1 MLVFFMD
8 FHYPEYHPKNALW
21 ELLYIICI
29 DRLPYNISINIFFLG
44 DPDTSTIIIQ
54 SFLHIL
60 NYLIIFQPEVN
71 EDDIRKHVFG
81 KPVSEM
87 TFIGLDTSVRRPT
100 VSSARHSVIWARDR
114 KLYEERNK
122 FDVEEFRNQPYMK
135 HEYPSLRKH
144 YPGTWKLATR
154 DQIDETTDRL
164 SHTPAPTA
172 ASLHLH
178 KYHSYL
184 YRKLHE
190 SDHIPNSSYRRRP
203 KTSVF
208 WI

>member
-1 MLVFFMD
+1 MPVFFMD

-21 ELLYIICI
+21 KLLYTICI
-29 DRLPYNISINIFFLG
+29 DRLPYNISINIVFLG
-44 DPDTSTIIIQ
+44 DPDTSSIIIQ

>member
-1 MLVFFMD
+1 MATTAMQRPATVSFGGDIVL
-8 FHYPEYHPKNALW
+8 
-21 ELLYIICI
+21 
-29 DRLPYNISINIFFLG
+29 DRRRGSRSYSIQHDRRDSYDQLRR
-44 DPDTSTIIIQ
+44 Q
-54 SFLHIL
+54 SIKYQFPNPIL
-60 NYLIIFQPEVN
+60 EAEIKGSDLPEVN

-208 WI
+208 

>member
-1 MLVFFMD
+1 M
-8 FHYPEYHPKNALW
+8 
-21 ELLYIICI
+21 
-29 DRLPYNISINIFFLG
+29 
-44 DPDTSTIIIQ
+44 
-54 SFLHIL
+54 
-60 NYLIIFQPEVN
+60 NYLFIFQPEVN

-190 SDHIPNSSYRRRP
+190 SDHIPNFSYRRRP

-208 WI
+208 